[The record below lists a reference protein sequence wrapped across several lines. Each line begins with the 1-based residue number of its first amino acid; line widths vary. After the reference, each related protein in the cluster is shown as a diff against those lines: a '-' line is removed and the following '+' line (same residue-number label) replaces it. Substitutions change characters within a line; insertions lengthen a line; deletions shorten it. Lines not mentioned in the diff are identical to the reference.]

1 MPTFT
6 EVSGSEFF
14 NNGSLSIRLRLCT
27 SSAAYNQVHYFIQLQ
42 KSVLNL
48 NTGSWYPVKDQ
59 SFTIPI
65 DRWEAF
71 HESVSKIDDA
81 LLILQ
86 GSLILLKILYN
97 INFFFHLG

>member
-59 SFTIPI
+59 SFYDSNRSLGGISRVCEQ
-65 DRWEAF
+65 DRRRSAYSTRF
-71 HESVSKIDDA
+71 A
-81 LLILQ
+81 YLIKN
-86 GSLILLKILYN
+86 LI
-97 INFFFHLG
+97 